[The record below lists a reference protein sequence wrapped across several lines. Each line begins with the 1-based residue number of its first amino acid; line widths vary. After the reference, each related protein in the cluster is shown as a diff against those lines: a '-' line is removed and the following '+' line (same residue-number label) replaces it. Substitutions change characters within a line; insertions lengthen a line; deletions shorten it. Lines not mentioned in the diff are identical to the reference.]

1 MITAYSAGFA
11 LIIAIFSFLS
21 ILLVQATPTCLDPIV
36 AGFFVGALVKNIPLG
51 LAIGATLELM
61 SLGLWNY
68 GGAIVPD
75 YFVGAVL
82 GTAFAALTKQPQ
94 AQAVA
99 SGLAVA
105 VPVALFIPQ
114 LDIFFWSVSTFFIHK
129 ADTYADKHNDAG
141 VARMHLLGLMPWYV
155 TRSLVMFFAIWLGA
169 TPIQHLI
176 SSIPAWLTNGLTAM
190 AAILPALGFGIL
202 LTYLP
207 IEKWWSFFIVGFVL
221 FAYLKVP
228 LLGVALI
235 ALAIIFIYASLVAK
249 DKNENAAG
257 DIAEAADEM
266 ADGKQVTSNVTR
278 ADLVK
283 AMWRHNFTL
292 EFSWNWERMQALGF
306 CWSIMPVLRKAYAN
320 DDDYYAAI
328 KRHLAFYNCNPS
340 IGSPTIF
347 GAVCAM
353 EEHHQSAMAES
364 LKVSLMGPFAGIG
377 DTFDAVLMKP
387 LLAVF
392 AAALALQG
400 SSASVWIMLIG
411 WIGLVWFFLKFP
423 GFWLGY
429 RQGLH
434 LLKEVSSG
442 VVAKLTEYVGMAALV
457 VMGAFVPSIL
467 SSVTTK
473 VQFTKT
479 VMMEGKQIA
488 QTVKLQDTF
497 DKILP
502 YAIPLALTFLVY
514 WLLKKKHWTNVR
526 VLFLMIVLGIV
537 LGAFKIL

>member
-1 MITAYSAGFA
+1 MVTAYSAGFA
-11 LIIAIFSFLS
+11 FIIAIFSFLS
-21 ILLVQATPTCLDPIV
+21 IMLVQATPTCLDPIV

-94 AQAVA
+94 AQAIA
-99 SGLAVA
+99 SGIAIA
-105 VPVALFIPQ
+105 VPVAVFISQ

-129 ADTYADKHNDAG
+129 ADTYAENHNDRG
-141 VARMHLLGLMPWYV
+141 VSRMHLLGLMPWYI

-176 SSIPAWLTNGLTAM
+176 ASIPAWLTNGLTTM

-207 IEKWWSFFIVGFVL
+207 IEKWWSFFIIGFVL

-228 LLGVALI
+228 LLGVALV
-235 ALAIIFIYASLVAK
+235 ALAIVIIYASLAQQGK
-249 DKNENAAG
+249 DTAESSDVSEIGAG
-257 DIAEAADEM
+257 MSKDE
-266 ADGKQVTSNVTR
+266 TSNVTH

-306 CWSIMPVLRKAYAN
+306 CWSIMPVLRKAYPK

-353 EEHHQSAMAES
+353 EEHHQSEMAES

-377 DTFDAVLMKP
+377 DTFDAVLVKP

-400 SSASVWIMLIG
+400 NAASVWIMLVG

-429 RQGLH
+429 HQGLH
-434 LLKEVSSG
+434 LLKQVSSG
-442 VVAKLTEYVGMAALV
+442 VIAKLTEYVGMAALV

-467 SSVTTK
+467 SGVSTK
-473 VQFTKT
+473 VEFTKT
-479 VMMEGKQIA
+479 VLMEGKKIA

-502 YAIPLALTFLVY
+502 YAIPLVLTFFVY
-514 WLLKKKHWTNVR
+514 YLLKKKHWTNVR
-526 VLFLMIVLGIV
+526 VLLVMIVIGIV
-537 LGAFKIL
+537 LGAFRIL